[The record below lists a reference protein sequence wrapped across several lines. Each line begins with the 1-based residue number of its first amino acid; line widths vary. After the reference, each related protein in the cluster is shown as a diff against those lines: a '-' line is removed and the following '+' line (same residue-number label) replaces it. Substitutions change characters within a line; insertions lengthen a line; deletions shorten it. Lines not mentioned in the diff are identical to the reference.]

1 MNELFGRNMKFVLR
15 ICVVFI
21 LLGAKAYAQ
30 SPLSFQVQAGAGLA
44 SMWGKNTE
52 ENAKFAY
59 KVGVGME
66 YGFNKTW
73 ALQPSLNF
81 VSKGAK
87 EDGKDLGK
95 ATVNML
101 YLELPVMLSARL
113 HLTKTSNL
121 VISGGPYVAYG
132 VGGKTSVDVWLSIPS
147 STGFQKVHQKYKL
160 NTFGSM
166 TDGNMGCKR
175 FDAGIGLGIA
185 YEYRRIVVGLEGQLG
200 LVKIHDGFSELI
212 DMKELEDNALKNL
225 SAFVTVGYK
234 F

>member
-1 MNELFGRNMKFVLR
+1 MNMKNVLR
-15 ICVVFI
+15 ICVVLII
-21 LLGAKAYAQ
+21 LNTGSYAQ
-30 SPLSFQVQAGAGLA
+30 SPVSFQVKVGTGLA

-166 TDGNMGCKR
+166 TNGNMGCKR

>member
-1 MNELFGRNMKFVLR
+1 MKYVLR

-21 LLGAKAYAQ
+21 ILSARAYAQ
-30 SPLSFQVQAGAGLA
+30 SPVSFQVKVGAGLA
-44 SMWGKNTE
+44 SMWGQNTE

-59 KVGVGME
+59 RVGVGME

-81 VSKGAK
+81 VSKGSK

-121 VISGGPYVAYG
+121 VISGGPYMAYG
-132 VGGKTSVDVWLSIPS
+132 VGGKTSVDVWLPIPGT
-147 STGFQKVHQKYKL
+147 TGIQTVHKEYKL
-160 NTFGSM
+160 NTFGSI

-175 FDAGIGLGIA
+175 FDAGVGLGIA

-212 DMKELEDNALKNL
+212 DIKELEDNALKNL

>member
-1 MNELFGRNMKFVLR
+1 M
-15 ICVVFI
+15 
-21 LLGAKAYAQ
+21 
-30 SPLSFQVQAGAGLA
+30 
-44 SMWGKNTE
+44 
-52 ENAKFAY
+52 
-59 KVGVGME
+59 
-66 YGFNKTW
+66 
-73 ALQPSLNF
+73 NF

-166 TDGNMGCKR
+166 TNGNMGCKR

>member
-1 MNELFGRNMKFVLR
+1 MKYVLR
-15 ICVVFI
+15 ICIVFI
-21 LLGAKAYAQ
+21 FLSAKAYAQ
-30 SPLSFQVQAGAGLA
+30 SPVSFRVKAGAGIA

-52 ENAKFAY
+52 ENVKFAY

-87 EDGKDLGK
+87 EDGKELGK
-95 ATVNML
+95 ATVNMF
-101 YLELPVMLSARL
+101 YLELPVMVSARL

-200 LVKIHDGFSELI
+200 LAKIHDGFSELMDI
-212 DMKELEDNALKNL
+212 EGFEDNALKNL

>member
-1 MNELFGRNMKFVLR
+1 MKYVLR

-21 LLGAKAYAQ
+21 FLSAKAYAQ
-30 SPLSFQVQAGAGLA
+30 PPVSFRVKAGAGIA

-52 ENAKFAY
+52 ENTKFAY

-81 VSKGAK
+81 VSKGSK

-95 ATVNML
+95 AKVNML
-101 YLELPVMLSARL
+101 YLELPIMLSARL

-121 VISGGPYVAYG
+121 VFSGGPYMAYG
-132 VGGKTSVDVWLSIPS
+132 VGGKTSIDVWLPIPGT
-147 STGFQKVHQKYKL
+147 TGFHNVHKEYKL

-175 FDAGIGLGIA
+175 FDAGVGLGIA
-185 YEYRRIVVGLEGQLG
+185 YEYRRIVVDLEGQLG
-200 LVKIHDGFSELI
+200 LVKVHDGVSSFSEPMDI
-212 DMKELEDNALKNL
+212 IEFEDYALKNL
-225 SAFVTVGYK
+225 SAFITVGYK

>member
-1 MNELFGRNMKFVLR
+1 MKNVLR
-15 ICVVFI
+15 ICVVLII
-21 LLGAKAYAQ
+21 LNTGSYAQ
-30 SPLSFQVQAGAGLA
+30 SPVSFQVKVGTGLA

-166 TDGNMGCKR
+166 TNGNMGCKR

>member
-1 MNELFGRNMKFVLR
+1 MKYVLR

-21 LLGAKAYAQ
+21 ILSARAYAQ
-30 SPLSFQVQAGAGLA
+30 SPVSFQVKAGAGLA
-44 SMWGKNTE
+44 SMWGQNTE

-59 KVGVGME
+59 RVGVGME

-81 VSKGAK
+81 VSKGSK

-132 VGGKTSVDVWLSIPS
+132 VGGKTSVDVWLSIPG

-160 NTFGSM
+160 NTFGSI

-175 FDAGIGLGIA
+175 FDAGVGLGIA

>member
-15 ICVVFI
+15 VCIVFI
-21 LLGAKAYAQ
+21 ILSAKAYAQ
-30 SPLSFQVQAGAGLA
+30 SPVSFQVKAGAGIA

-73 ALQPSLNF
+73 ALQSFLNF
-81 VSKGAK
+81 ASKGAN

-113 HLTKTSNL
+113 HLTETSNL
-121 VISGGPYVAYG
+121 VISGGPYMSYG
-132 VGGKTSVDVWLSIPS
+132 VGGKTSVDVWLPIPS
-147 STGFQKVHQKYKL
+147 STGLQKVHQKYKL
-160 NTFGSM
+160 NTFGSI

-175 FDAGIGLGIA
+175 FDAGVGLGIA

-200 LVKIHDGFSELI
+200 LVKIHDGFSDLI
-212 DMKELEDNALKNL
+212 DLKELEDNALKNL
-225 SAFVTVGYK
+225 SAFVTIGYK